1 MTTDTLIGNRSS
13 LWSKPSSSLDWITA
27 ITFLHLTLP
36 LSDHQCGSKCDIL
49 NIKITSYHFCFQ
61 NSVTVPFLF
70 PATPAFSLFQA
81 DTSHDPVIELF
92 VLPVLPEYSTIL
104 LRNCFTDFLSTLSV
118 YLNEV
123 YLDHVN
129 IGTYTLHYH
138 TVLINFILF
147 SFFQ

>member
-1 MTTDTLIGNRSS
+1 MSS
-13 LWSKPSSSLDWITA
+13 LWSKPSSSLGWITA

-36 LSDHQCGSKCDIL
+36 LSDHYQCGSQCDTL
-49 NIKITSYHFCFQ
+49 NIKIRSYHLSFQ
-61 NSVTVPFLF
+61 NSMTVPFLF
-70 PATPAFSLFQA
+70 PAMPAFSLFQV

-104 LRNCFTDFLSTLSV
+104 PRNCFTDFLATSSI

-129 IGTYTLHYH
+129 VGTYTLHYH

-147 SFFQ
+147 PIAFIIF